1 MIGKI
6 PIITGNTSAH
16 FANLEAQPA
25 TNAAIEPAQ
34 KNQSKTRGEIIDI
47 LYAQMQKEKKESLI
61 KDDLVQY
68 VRERKKKVVPVNIP
82 CDISS
87 LSENDKKV
95 LAKLVEAS
103 EIINQIY
110 LRQMYERNEEIRK
123 ILSESTDP
131 RAKELLDWLDFN
143 GAPFDAGDSLKPFL
157 PVGKAPDGANF
168 YPADMKKEE
177 FEKWI
182 TDHPKDKAAF
192 TSSFTVI
199 RRDKNDP
206 KKLVAI
212 PYHVEYADLL
222 AKLAQTLKDAAKIS
236 DNPSVKKYLNLRADA
251 ILNDNYS
258 ESDMAWIDLKD
269 TPLEIVIGPY
279 ETYDDNISGSKASY
293 ESYLTIVD
301 KGESEKLKIYI
312 SKLKD
317 IQDALPIDEKNR
329 YTFTKKLDKC
339 PIKVVDV
346 FETTGDARA
355 GYTPRAFNL
364 PNDEA
369 IRNNYG
375 TKNVLLKNMIEAKHT
390 LITVPIASQ
399 LLDPGQTKFLTFES
413 AFNDILFH
421 EIGHGMGP
429 GQIIKNGV
437 KMSVSEALKELYT
450 TIEESRADVT
460 SPFIENILIKSG
472 DLTEDK
478 CSAIVAYVTYLLC
491 AGRNGEDEP
500 HAKGAIM
507 QLNYL
512 MDPKQG
518 AIEYN
523 MATNRYKINF
533 EKFLPA
539 LNSLLKKLNTIEAEG
554 DYEGAK
560 VLLEAYGKMPG
571 HLKERA
577 EMLKK
582 DPTIPEEIIPMYDT
596 EIK

>member
-1 MIGKI
+1 MIGNI
-6 PIITGNTSAH
+6 PIITRNTSAH

-34 KNQSKTRGEIIDI
+34 KNQSKTREEIIDI

-61 KDDLVQY
+61 NDDLVQY

-110 LRQMYERNEEIRK
+110 LRQMYEKNEEIRK
-123 ILSESTDP
+123 MLAESTDP
-131 RAKELLDWLDFN
+131 RAKELLDWFDFN
-143 GAPFDAGDSLKPFL
+143 GAPFDAGDALKPFL
-157 PVGKAPDGANF
+157 PVGDAPPGANF
-168 YPADMKKEE
+168 YPADMTKEE
-177 FEKWI
+177 FEKWV
-182 TDHPKDKAAF
+182 TDHPEDKASF

-206 KKLVAI
+206 KKLVAV
-212 PYHVEYADLL
+212 PYHVEYSDLL

-251 ILNDNYS
+251 VLSDNYS

-279 ETYDDNISGSKASY
+279 ETYDDGIFSSKAAY
-293 ESYLTIVD
+293 ESFLTVVD
-301 KGESEKLKIYI
+301 KTETEKLQKYI

-317 IQDALPIDEKNR
+317 LQNALPIDEKLR
-329 YTFTKKLDKC
+329 YTFTKNLDKC
-339 PIKVVDV
+339 PIKIVNV
-346 FETTGDARA
+346 FKTTGDAKD

-364 PNDEA
+364 PNDEE

-375 TKNVLLKNMIEAKHT
+375 TKNVLLKNMIEAKHNR
-390 LITVPIASQ
+390 ITMPIAKL
-399 LLDPGQTKFLTFES
+399 LLDPEQLQFLTLES
-413 AFNDILFH
+413 ATDDILFH
-421 EIGHGMGP
+421 ELSHGMGP
-429 GQIIKNGV
+429 GKIIKDGV
-437 KMSVSEALKELYT
+437 KMDAQKALKNIYNP
-450 TIEESRADVT
+450 IEESRADAG
-460 SPFIENILIKSG
+460 SPFEQFTLIDMGILKA
-472 DLTEDK
+472 DK
-478 CSAIVAYVTYLLC
+478 RSVMVAYMTYLLC
-491 AGRNGEDEP
+491 AGRNGEHES
-500 HAKGAIM
+500 HARGAIM

-512 MDPKQG
+512 MSFG

-523 MATNRYKINF
+523 TATNRYKINF
-533 EKFLPA
+533 EKFPTV

-554 DYEGAK
+554 DYEGAEK
-560 VLLEAYGKMPG
+560 LFEEYGKMPE
-571 HLKERA
+571 HLKKNA
-577 EMLKK
+577 EMLEK
-582 DPTIPEEIIPMYDT
+582 DPTIPKEIIPMYDT